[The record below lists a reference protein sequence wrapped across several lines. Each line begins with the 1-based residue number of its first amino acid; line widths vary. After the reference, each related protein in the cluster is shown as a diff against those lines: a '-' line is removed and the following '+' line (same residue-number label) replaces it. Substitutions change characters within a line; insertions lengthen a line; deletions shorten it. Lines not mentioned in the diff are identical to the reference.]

1 MIKLAVIDPGAD
13 DLAGKISEALRA
25 CGGEPEVGICR
36 FDTISAMHGFCPDV
50 LVLSPAAASDGSI
63 AAGKTAC
70 GIALLP
76 GDTAGPAV
84 SAAAGDTGDSGIDAG
99 CVVTYGMSPKNTITL
114 SSISETVCVL
124 ALQRELLTAGGDVL
138 ERQEIKVAGG
148 MKPDIL
154 LAVMGTLLICGARL
168 PGQNT

>member
-25 CGGEPEVGICR
+25 CGGGPEVGICR
-36 FDTISAMHGFCPDV
+36 FDTVSAMHGFCPDV
-50 LVLSPAAASDGSI
+50 LVLSPAAASDGKS
-63 AAGKTAC
+63 AEGRTAC

-76 GDTAGPAV
+76 GDAAGPTA
-84 SAAAGDTGDSGIDAG
+84 SAAATSAAGIDAG

-124 ALQRELLTAGGDVL
+124 ALQRELLTAAGDVL

-148 MKPDIL
+148 MKPDML